1 MPADL
6 TVDAQ
11 GLHLSAD
18 TATLFC
24 EEEVKQALLEGRGL
38 RAARGALALG
48 ASEEPDRTGP
58 LSLDVLCRSL
68 FAPLTSE
75 DYALALEL
83 ATTPEAVRVI
93 HAQVS
98 ALDVQLSRLRS
109 RPLDMVSGWLRT
121 DGALSELQFR
131 SGGLW
136 HRWHHALSL
145 QRMWW
150 TQEGGGEADGPGPA
164 VRELGRRPFPPLAG

>member
-6 TVDAQ
+6 TVDAR

-18 TATLFC
+18 TALLFHRQ
-24 EEEVKQALLEGRGL
+24 EVEQTLLEGRGL
-38 RAARGALALG
+38 RAARGAQELKA
-48 ASEEPDRTGP
+48 AEVPDRTGP

-68 FAPLTSE
+68 FAPLTAE

-93 HAQVS
+93 HAQMS
-98 ALDVQLSRLRS
+98 ALEMQLSQLQA
-109 RPLDMVSGWLRT
+109 RPLEVVHGWLRM
-121 DGALSELQFR
+121 DGALSELQFV
-131 SGGLW
+131 SGGQW
-136 HRWHHALSL
+136 YRWHHALGV
-145 QRMWW
+145 QRVWW
-150 TQEGGGEADGPGPA
+150 AQEADGPGPA